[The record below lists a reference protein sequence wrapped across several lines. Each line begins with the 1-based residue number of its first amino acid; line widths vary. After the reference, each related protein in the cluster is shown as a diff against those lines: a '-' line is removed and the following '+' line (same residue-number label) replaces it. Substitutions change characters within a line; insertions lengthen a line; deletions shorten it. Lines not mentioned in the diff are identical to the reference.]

1 MGIRSASE
9 RLHITWHVVVV
20 LARRVGS
27 SQNPAPTLR
36 PCRPPGPSA
45 DTPPVPPFPTRTR
58 YPTIDAPT
66 RSNMR
71 AILVRTQRSTRSARR
86 PDSALRRF
94 PDISTAGIAAPP
106 VERLDEQRDGR
117 RLLGSISRSRSG
129 LAVSA
134 RLPFGDA
141 EVAYQPE
148 PGPAEEWQDFPLTV
162 GRGLSND

>member
-66 RSNMR
+66 RSTMR

-86 PDSALRRF
+86 PASALRRSPEF
-94 PDISTAGIAAPP
+94 PPSRRVSLRGVGAARWTDRPRALRMDSLP
-106 VERLDEQRDGR
+106 RRVVGSAIQKRQARSSRLGFESPCSWG
-117 RLLGSISRSRSG
+117 
-129 LAVSA
+129 VS
-134 RLPFGDA
+134 D
-141 EVAYQPE
+141 
-148 PGPAEEWQDFPLTV
+148 TT
-162 GRGLSND
+162 S